1 MIENKKITPSGYIKI
16 FLAIVCGIL
25 STVWVY
31 NEISRNLTSFLKNL
45 SLGLVYGL
53 TFSMLLFLMTSG
65 FFLIFGLADVINF
78 AHGAFFMLG
87 GFIGYESYLIA
98 ESILITIPLLSNNWF
113 LLSLFSF
120 ISALIGAAII
130 LGLIGA
136 GIEFFTIRRLYGN
149 PIGQILLTVGF
160 LYVIQQICEIFWGPA
175 LKTYDYITGSSNNY
189 FWLPRSNIFEIGG
202 VQFEIFR
209 VFIILFGLI
218 LALIMLLVFS
228 KTRIGIIIQAGI
240 EDSEMVQALGIDTKL
255 IFSLVFITGAA
266 LAGIAG
272 AVAVPLVNANVQV
285 ASSFL
290 IYAFVIVVIGG
301 AHYGKLEGTFFASL
315 IVGLSY
321 TICQFFFPGFEGL
334 IVFIIL
340 ALILVFRPGGLT
352 GEPM

>member
-1 MIENKKITPSGYIKI
+1 MTEDNKITSSGYRKI
-16 FLAIVCGIL
+16 LLAFVCGFLATL
-25 STVWVY
+25 WVY
-31 NEISRNLTSFLKNL
+31 NEISRNFTSFLQNM

-87 GFIGYESYLIA
+87 GFIGYESYLVA
-98 ESILITIPLLSNNWF
+98 ESTLITIPPFSDNWF

-120 ISALIGAAII
+120 IAALIGAAIL

-149 PIGQILLTVGF
+149 PVGQILLTVGF
-160 LYVIQQICEIFWGPA
+160 LYVIQQMCEIFWGPT
-175 LKTYDYITGSSNNY
+175 LKNYDYITGSSIRQ
-189 FWLPRSNIFEIGG
+189 FWLPRSNVIEFVGI
-202 VQFEIFR
+202 QFEVYR
-209 VFIILFGLI
+209 VFLIFFGLI
-218 LALIMLLVFS
+218 LALTMFLVFS

-240 EDSEMVQALGIDTKL
+240 EDAEMVQALGIDTKL
-255 IFSLVFITGAA
+255 VFSLVFITGAA
-266 LAGIAG
+266 LAGLAG
-272 AVAVPLVNANVQV
+272 AVAVPLVNANVTV
-285 ASSFL
+285 AGSFL
-290 IYAFVIVVIGG
+290 IYSFVIVVIGG
-301 AHYGKLEGTFFASL
+301 AHYGKLEGTFLASL

-340 ALILVFRPGGLT
+340 ILILVFKPGGLT
-352 GEPM
+352 GEPL